1 MWREWNCMQIQQR
14 RAGKYFLILMLYRY
28 GFVNFRS
35 LAHLE
40 YFARERLGQKWGMFM
55 SDKVLQVRQ

>member
-1 MWREWNCMQIQQR
+1 MWRESNCIQIQQR
-14 RAGKYFLILMLYRY
+14 GAGKHLLTLMLYRY

-40 YFARERLGQKWGMFM
+40 YFARERLGEKWGMFM

>member
-1 MWREWNCMQIQQR
+1 
-14 RAGKYFLILMLYRY
+14 MLYRY

-55 SDKVLQVRQ
+55 SDKVLQVRQYRPIVEDVQLTGIAP